1 MATVKISELPAILGA
16 NTATTDVLPI
26 VDVSGNITNKITREE
41 FFSNIGNMSGVGTI
55 TGATTLS
62 LLTTTTSALSL
73 DSGTT
78 GAINI
83 GTNANAKTITIG
95 NSTGATSIVLNS
107 GTGAINI
114 GTNAIARTI
123 TIGNTT
129 GASALTLEAGTGALN
144 IGTGAFAKTITIGN
158 GTGATSVVLNAGTG
172 AINIGTNAIAR
183 TTTIGNAT
191 GGSTVAI
198 NSGTGDIILNGA
210 NANSVGISTTSP
222 YSKLDIVQATAGYG
236 GWKYGASLNATDFPA
251 LRFLATTG
259 NTGSII
265 AHEAGATVFL
275 TGTTATAAGSERMR
289 ITSAGDVGIGTTSP
303 TADLSVGS
311 ATSTSGDVHLR
322 TTKTTFELTPSNS
335 DAGGMDINVGFVAGG
350 QGPLKFS
357 IGGTERMRITSA
369 GDVGIGTASPT
380 DLVQLVGGNILIGTD
395 SGDPF
400 NSQSRVRI
408 QGAGSEYIQIKGDGT
423 GSLGLLFGDATDN
436 FLAGILSD
444 QSAGNNLTF
453 HAGNAERMRI
463 DTSGNLGLGVTPSAW
478 GGGFTGFQLR
488 NSLSLWGAS
497 GTSAYYSNNAFYDG
511 SSRKYIFTG
520 AAAEYEQGAGTH
532 AWKIAPSG
540 TAGNAITFTQA
551 MTLDASGNLGVG
563 VTSPSKKL
571 HLAGTAGSSA
581 ILLAKTDSG
590 ASTLG
595 QIGFSTVN
603 GTVAGIDATAVTD
616 SNNGALRFW
625 TTGGS
630 PQSDVTS
637 LSERARITS
646 DGFVGIGSTAPV
658 VSLHVVG
665 DTMTTGV
672 VYKNQ
677 PAEASKAAAA
687 TLTIAELENG
697 LIRYTGAAATLT
709 LPTGTNIET
718 GTPNTFPVNMSFDF
732 SVINT
737 GTGTATLGTATGLTL
752 IGAMGV
758 AINTTGVFRVRKTAT
773 NAFTVYRVG

>member
-16 NTATTDVLPI
+16 NTATTDVIPI
-26 VDVSGNITNKITREE
+26 VDVSANTTNKITRDE
-41 FFSNIGNMSGVGTI
+41 FFKNIGNMSGVGTI

-62 LLTTTTSALSL
+62 LLTTTTSALTL

-95 NSTGATSIVLNS
+95 NGTGATSLVLNA
-107 GTGAINI
+107 GTGAINL

-123 TIGNTT
+123 TVGNTT
-129 GASALTLEAGTGALN
+129 GASA
-144 IGTGAFAKTITIGN
+144 
-158 GTGATSVVLNAGTG
+158 
-172 AINIGTNAIAR
+172 
-183 TTTIGNAT
+183 
-191 GGSTVAI
+191 VAI
-198 NSGTGDIILNGA
+198 NSGTGNIILNGA
-210 NANSVGISTTSP
+210 NAN
-222 YSKLDIVQATAGYG
+222 
-236 GWKYGASLNATDFPA
+236 N
-251 LRFLATTG
+251 
-259 NTGSII
+259 
-265 AHEAGATVFL
+265 
-275 TGTTATAAGSERMR
+275 
-289 ITSAGDVGIGTTSP
+289 VGIGTT
-303 TADLSVGS
+303 T
-311 ATSTSGDVHLR
+311 
-322 TTKTTFELTPSNS
+322 
-335 DAGGMDINVGFVAGG
+335 
-350 QGPLKFS
+350 
-357 IGGTERMRITSA
+357 
-369 GDVGIGTASPT
+369 PT
-380 DLVQLVGGNILIGTD
+380 DLVQLVGGNLLVGTD

-463 DTSGNLGLGVTPSAW
+463 DTSGNLGLGVTPNAW
-478 GGGFTGFQLR
+478 T
-488 NSLSLWGAS
+488 
-497 GTSAYYSNNAFYDG
+497 
-511 SSRKYIFTG
+511 RKALQIG
-520 AAAEYEQGAGTH
+520 DAAAAYVANGSGGATVIATNMFFDGANKYATTAAASRYSVGTGTH
-532 AWKIAPSG
+532 EWYNAPSG

-551 MTLDASGNLGVG
+551 MTLDASGNLGIG
-563 VTSPSKKL
+563 TTSPSKKL

-581 ILLAKTDSG
+581 ILLARTDSS